1 MREEILYT
9 SVCAVGVLGA
19 YTKGHTQIIILAV
32 YCVFL
37 LYFISFLIYNYVLI
51 KMWKNEK
58 NK

>member
-19 YTKGHTQIIILAV
+19 YTEGHTQIIILAV

-51 KMWKNEK
+51 KM
-58 NK
+58 